1 MKVASHVLEGE
12 IERLKR
18 VVANRDETIE
28 RLTQQVTAMRAPA
41 FLFPSEWD
49 LSAVEAAILAG
60 LISRKVASREYLLA
74 ESRMAATVRSR
85 ELPTVKVVDVF
96 ISRMRRKLAPLGFE
110 ITTHWANGYSLSDE
124 ARRTLSAYRQEQAQ

>member
-74 ESRMAATVRSR
+74 ESRMAATVRAEVPR
-85 ELPTVKVVDVF
+85 
-96 ISRMRRKLAPLGFE
+96 
-110 ITTHWANGYSLSDE
+110 
-124 ARRTLSAYRQEQAQ
+124 LSAMAASLLPSTTPRTTSRSASSSNRTRVVFPAPEGAATT